1 MSLTWHIVRKD
12 IRRFWIPLVLLS
24 ALAVLRFGVGG
35 SLLTANE
42 PDRVWFNHMAVY
54 ANVLWGIGLFVTFLL
69 VAAVVQ
75 EDSLASPSFWQT
87 RPISGARL
95 LAAKAVGLTLMFG
108 LLPTLVSVPWW
119 LGCGLGWQEICG
131 AAAETFAVQMG
142 VVLIALPWA
151 AVTGSYGRFL
161 LWTLVGAVAWATVTL
176 LLAGHIIGSEEHF
189 SSGNGVTRCLAIG
202 FLAIAGSIGVAA
214 HQFVTRQ
221 TWRSIVLIVVAALA
235 MAIAGRWWPWDASGF
250 WSPRQ
255 KAPSGVV
262 NDITLSFDDAWAYV
276 DFSTPESNTVA
287 HVNLHSTPVPSPYLL
302 SPLYS
307 QQNLRWPDGTVTR
320 QAGFEMWGT
329 SPMYVEPA
337 DKALGIVRE
346 PRDQSWLRY
355 MERHVVARL
364 ADWSGNSNR
373 EAFERFP
380 MVISP
385 EMLKKFKNQ
394 KPKYD
399 GIFWFQLLQPEV
411 VGEHEIRPGSEFTKG
426 SRHTRI
432 ASVKIDAGNQ
442 VLRLLLVERSPA
454 FLLSEFMQ
462 TVQLA
467 PWKSRPVYRV
477 VNQKRTFTREGHNE
491 TTDEALISGVE
502 IVLRNEGFTAHERW
516 NTSSHRWEAQPD
528 TFTGDTLAEVD
539 YPAVLEFSLPLQVDN
554 FPLHVNKQFNSNA
567 PSIGRY
573 SVKGDV
579 NKVGEFELSQGTD
592 LVSALRAA
600 GGVTDEGDL
609 KAVTLTRAAAG
620 GGSSRLVVDI
630 EAWSDGTLSSEKIP
644 FIEPG
649 DVVEVPNEKSG
660 QRP

>member
-1 MSLTWHIVRKD
+1 MRLTWHIVRKD

-108 LLPTLVSVPWW
+108 LLPTLLSMPWW
-119 LGCGLGWQEICG
+119 LGCGLGRQEICG

-151 AVTGSYGRFL
+151 AVTGNYGRFL
-161 LWTLVGAVAWATVTL
+161 LWTLVGAVAWATVAL
-176 LLAGHIIGSEEHF
+176 LLAGHIIGSGQHF
-189 SSGNGVTRCLAIG
+189 SAGTAVTRCVVIG
-202 FLAIAGSIGVAA
+202 FLAVAGSIGVAV
-214 HQFVTRQ
+214 HQFMTRR
-221 TWRSIVLIVVAALA
+221 TWRSIALIAAAALS
-235 MAIAGRWWPWDASGF
+235 MAIAGRWWPWDASDF

-255 KAPSGVV
+255 ITPSGVA
-262 NDITLSFDDAWAYV
+262 NDITLSFDDARAYV
-276 DFSTPESNTVA
+276 DFSTPENNTVA
-287 HVNLHSTPVPSPYLL
+287 QVNLHAAPVPSPYLL
-302 SPLYS
+302 SRLYS

-320 QAGFEMWGT
+320 QAGFDMWPNPPT
-329 SPMYVEPA
+329 YMEPV
-337 DKALGIVRE
+337 DKLLGIVRE
-346 PRDQSWLRY
+346 PRDQDWVRY
-355 MERHVVARL
+355 MVRHSVVRVS
-364 ADWSGNSNR
+364 DWSHEANR
-373 EAFERFP
+373 EAFEYFP

-385 EMLKKFKNQ
+385 DTLKRFRNQ
-394 KPKYD
+394 KPEYE

-411 VGEHEIRPGSEFTKG
+411 VGEQEIRPGNEFSKG
-426 SRHTRI
+426 SKHTRI
-432 ASVKIDAGNQ
+432 ASVKNDGSNQ

-454 FLLSEFMQ
+454 FLLSEFLQ
-462 TVQLA
+462 SVQLA
-467 PWKSRPVYRV
+467 PWRSRPVYGV
-477 VNQKRTFTREGHNE
+477 VNQKRTFTSDGHNE
-491 TTDEALISGVE
+491 TTDEALISGVQ
-502 IVLRNEGFTAHERW
+502 IVLRNEGFSAHERW
-516 NTSSHRWEAQPD
+516 NASSHRWEAQPD
-528 TFTGDTLAEVD
+528 TLTGATLVEVD

-554 FPLHVNKQFNSNA
+554 FPLHVNKQYNSNA

-573 SVKGDV
+573 TVKGEA

-600 GGVTDEGDL
+600 GGASDEGDL
-609 KAVTLTRAAAG
+609 KAVTLTRAAVDG
-620 GGSSRLVVDI
+620 RSSRMVVDI
-630 EAWSDGTLSSEKIP
+630 EAWSEGTLSSEKIP

-649 DVVEVPNEKSG
+649 DIVEVPNEKSDR
-660 QRP
+660 RP